1 MITQNLRRRGLHL
14 LADQVP
20 SAPSNKIIGDLM
32 ILMTTEMLDDVT
44 KGSDR
49 SEEVKK

>member
-1 MITQNLRRRGLHL
+1 
-14 LADQVP
+14 
-20 SAPSNKIIGDLM
+20 LM